1 MTIRNYLKL
10 YLHFVKNNI
19 IAQMEYRANFILAML
34 TEVAFLFAKA
44 LYIIVL
50 FSAGLSIKGLSPEQM
65 LMFIGSYTL
74 ITGIMDAVFFPNIAA
89 IPEYIRSGSLDM
101 QLMKPV
107 SSLFITAFNKFDI
120 GLGIPNVI
128 TGVVM
133 IVISWNLSSVPLT
146 ITNILGYLFFT
157 LIGSIVTF
165 PILLIPVTFSFW
177 MIKSDSLM
185 DIIWAMWDFN
195 NMPMN
200 IYNKIIKIIGVFVL
214 PIFLLTNFAPMF
226 VLGILPK
233 LYMIYAIISVP
244 LFLGIAIFF
253 WNFAVKRYSSASS

>member
-1 MTIRNYLKL
+1 M
-10 YLHFVKNNI
+10 H
-19 IAQMEYRANFILAML
+19 
-34 TEVAFLFAKA
+34 
-44 LYIIVL
+44 
-50 FSAGLSIKGLSPEQM
+50 
-65 LMFIGSYTL
+65 
-74 ITGIMDAVFFPNIAA
+74 
-89 IPEYIRSGSLDM
+89 
-101 QLMKPV
+101 LMKPV
-107 SSLFITAFNKFDI
+107 SSLFITAFRKFDI
-120 GLGIPNVI
+120 GIGILNVI

-185 DIIWAMWDFN
+185 DIVWAMWDFN

-200 IYNKIIKIIGVFVL
+200 IYNKIIKTIGVFVL

-244 LFLGIAIFF
+244 LFLGIAILF